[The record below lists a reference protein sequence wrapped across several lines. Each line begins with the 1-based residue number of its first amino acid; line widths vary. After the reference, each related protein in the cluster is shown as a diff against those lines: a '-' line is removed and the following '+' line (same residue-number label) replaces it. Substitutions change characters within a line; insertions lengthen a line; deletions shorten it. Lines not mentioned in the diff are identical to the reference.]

1 MGIFWI
7 KFDCSFD
14 GEYKDNKS
22 VGVFY
27 TFEVKRNWTYLFTND
42 TILVRAINHCIQD
55 ILSKFIE
62 KKWIYEGEDTRRL
75 IREDKLELLNKRIN
89 SFWQSYWNPK
99 GLKIRN
105 INVTHLI

>member
-7 KFDCSFD
+7 KFDCNFEC
-14 GEYKDNKS
+14 EYKDNKH

-42 TILVRAINHCIQD
+42 TILVRSINHCIQD

-62 KKWIYEGEDTRRL
+62 KKWMYEGEDTRRL

-105 INVTHLI
+105 INITHLI

>member
-1 MGIFWI
+1 MGIFWV
-7 KFDCSFD
+7 KFDCNFE
-14 GEYKDNKS
+14 GEYKDNKP

-42 TILVRAINHCIQD
+42 TILVRSINHCIQD

-62 KKWIYEGEDTRRL
+62 KKWMYEGEDTRRL

-89 SFWQSYWNPK
+89 SFWQSHWNPK

>member
-7 KFDCSFD
+7 KFDCNFE
-14 GEYKDNKS
+14 GKYKDNKS
-22 VGVFY
+22 VGIFY

-42 TILVRAINHCIQD
+42 TILVRSINHCIQD

-62 KKWIYEGEDTRRL
+62 KKWMYEGEDTRRL

-89 SFWQSYWNPK
+89 SFWKSYWNPK

>member
-1 MGIFWI
+1 MDIFWI
-7 KFDCSFD
+7 KFDCNFE
-14 GEYKDNKS
+14 GKYKDNKS
-22 VGVFY
+22 VDVFY

-42 TILVRAINHCIQD
+42 TILVRSINHCIQD
-55 ILSKFIE
+55 ILRKFIE
-62 KKWIYEGEDTRRL
+62 KKWMYEGEDTRRL
-75 IREDKLELLNKRIN
+75 ISEDKLELLNKRIN

>member
-7 KFDCSFD
+7 KFDCNF
-14 GEYKDNKS
+14 ECKYKDNKS
-22 VGVFY
+22 VGIFY

-42 TILVRAINHCIQD
+42 TILVRSINHCIQD

-62 KKWIYEGEDTRRL
+62 KKLMYEGEDTRRL

-89 SFWQSYWNPK
+89 TFWQSYWNPK

-105 INVTHLI
+105 INITHLI